1 MNIILTQ
8 QEQTAA
14 ISEFSEILGFYIAF
28 EEGSTVKER
37 SDSFAKKY
45 PMFIK
50 IREQI
55 IYGKSSCD
63 EVVPPGKLKPNGKK
77 KEEPESITE

>member
-1 MNIILTQ
+1 MKIELNQ

-28 EEGSTVKER
+28 EEGATVKER
-37 SDSFAKKY
+37 ADTFAKKY
-45 PMFIK
+45 PMFSK
-50 IREQI
+50 IREQLI
-55 IYGKSSCD
+55 NGKSAD

-77 KEEPESITE
+77 KEEPEPIID